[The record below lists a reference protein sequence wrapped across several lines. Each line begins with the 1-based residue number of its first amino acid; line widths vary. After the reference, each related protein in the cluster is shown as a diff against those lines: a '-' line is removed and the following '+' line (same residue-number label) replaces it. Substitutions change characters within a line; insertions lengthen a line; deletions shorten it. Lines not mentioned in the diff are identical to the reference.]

1 MSDVDSFKQ
10 KDLEEVYYLLKD
22 LYSDVQFIYFDERL
36 SLTRNQWAAITRM
49 HNVMKDLMK

>member
-10 KDLEEVYYLLKD
+10 KDLEEVYYLSKD

>member
-1 MSDVDSFKQ
+1 MCDVDSFKQ

>member
-10 KDLEEVYYLLKD
+10 KDQEDVYYLLKD

>member
-10 KDLEEVYYLLKD
+10 KDQEDVYYLLKD
-22 LYSDVQFIYFDERL
+22 LYSDIQFIYFDERL